1 MTTQYIPIP
10 NSLPNLRYNRTMS
23 SNNNILDIYLAE
35 ELALAYDA
43 ATQSNLR
50 EMDMRTQCNAMREQI
65 AHLDEQLLD
74 RDMALDQTT
83 QRHNR
88 LAITNERQRLRI
100 VGMERAMQAMRQSLA
115 RYRAE
120 TAATAYRRIPESFR
134 PVLNRV
140 RENLEQERQVRRRLA
155 FEDLDM
161 E

>member
-1 MTTQYIPIP
+1 
-10 NSLPNLRYNRTMS
+10 MS

-35 ELALAYDA
+35 QLALAYETA
-43 ATQSNLR
+43 SQANLR
-50 EMDMRTQCNAMREQI
+50 EMDLRGQCNAMREQI

-88 LAITNERQRLRI
+88 LAITNERLRLRI
-100 VGMERAMQAMRQSLA
+100 EGMERAMIAMRTSLA

-120 TAATAYRRIPESFR
+120 SSASAYRRIPESFR